1 MIIYYSKF
9 YVRKEEGVLGGKEKR
24 QFSLGMS
31 SEEDSYVDSYPLYL
45 LVFSW

>member
-9 YVRKEEGVLGGKEKR
+9 YARKEEGVPGGKEKR

>member
-9 YVRKEEGVLGGKEKR
+9 YVRKEEGVPGGKEKR

-31 SEEDSYVDSYPLYL
+31 SETNTNEII
-45 LVFSW
+45 